1 MERPDM
7 RQRKN
12 ISQDKGEKMSTDGGG
27 SNVIG
32 EVFDLTKDINDEKPV
47 KIDNIDDEKLVK
59 RRKDEIINEHGNSE
73 TEEAAFGEG
82 ENKALQ
88 QREKKEEHASSSNS
102 PRTAPGT
109 EKRTLLIPD
118 SFCSIF

>member
-1 MERPDM
+1 M

-12 ISQDKGEKMSTDGGG
+12 ISQDKGEKMSGG
-27 SNVIG
+27 SNVTG
-32 EVFDLTKDINDEKPV
+32 EVFDLTKDINDEKLV

-109 EKRTLLIPD
+109 
-118 SFCSIF
+118 

>member
-1 MERPDM
+1 MLIVLYIHGKAKEWPDM

-12 ISQDKGEKMSTDGGG
+12 ISQDKGQKMSTDGGG
-27 SNVIG
+27 SNVTG
-32 EVFDLTKDINDEKPV
+32 EVFDLTKDIDNEKPV
-47 KIDNIDDEKLVK
+47 VNIDNIDNEKLVK

-73 TEEAAFGEG
+73 TEEAAFRKG
-82 ENKALQ
+82 ENKAFQ

-109 EKRTLLIPD
+109 
-118 SFCSIF
+118 

>member
-1 MERPDM
+1 
-7 RQRKN
+7 
-12 ISQDKGEKMSTDGGG
+12 MSTDGGG
-27 SNVIG
+27 SNVTG
-32 EVFDLTKDINDEKPV
+32 EVFDLTKD
-47 KIDNIDDEKLVK
+47 IDDEKLVK
-59 RRKDEIINEHGNSE
+59 RRKDEIINEHGNAE

-109 EKRTLLIPD
+109 EKL
-118 SFCSIF
+118 S

>member
-1 MERPDM
+1 
-7 RQRKN
+7 
-12 ISQDKGEKMSTDGGG
+12 MSTDGGG
-27 SNVIG
+27 SNVTG
-32 EVFDLTKDINDEKPV
+32 EVFDLTKDINDEKLV

-88 QREKKEEHASSSNS
+88 QREKNEEHASSSNS

-109 EKRTLLIPD
+109 
-118 SFCSIF
+118 

>member
-1 MERPDM
+1 
-7 RQRKN
+7 
-12 ISQDKGEKMSTDGGG
+12 MSGG
-27 SNVIG
+27 SNVTG
-32 EVFDLTKDINDEKPV
+32 EVFDLTKDI
-47 KIDNIDDEKLVK
+47 DDEKLVNIDNIDNEK
-59 RRKDEIINEHGNSE
+59 LVRRKDEIINEHGNAE

-109 EKRTLLIPD
+109 RREL
-118 SFCSIF
+118 S

>member
-1 MERPDM
+1 
-7 RQRKN
+7 
-12 ISQDKGEKMSTDGGG
+12 MSTDGGG

-32 EVFDLTKDINDEKPV
+32 EVFDLTKDIDDEKPV
-47 KIDNIDDEKLVK
+47 INIDNIDNEKLVK

-109 EKRTLLIPD
+109 KKL
-118 SFCSIF
+118 S

>member
-1 MERPDM
+1 
-7 RQRKN
+7 
-12 ISQDKGEKMSTDGGG
+12 MSTDGGG
-27 SNVIG
+27 SKFDSNVTG
-32 EVFDLTKDINDEKPV
+32 EVFDLTKDIDDEKPV
-47 KIDNIDDEKLVK
+47 INIDNIDNEKLVK
-59 RRKDEIINEHGNSE
+59 RRKDEIINEHGNAE

>member
-1 MERPDM
+1 
-7 RQRKN
+7 
-12 ISQDKGEKMSTDGGG
+12 MSTDGGG
-27 SNVIG
+27 SNVTG
-32 EVFDLTKDINDEKPV
+32 EVFDLTKD
-47 KIDNIDDEKLVK
+47 IDDEKLVK

-82 ENKALQ
+82 ENKAFQ

-109 EKRTLLIPD
+109 
-118 SFCSIF
+118 

>member
-1 MERPDM
+1 
-7 RQRKN
+7 
-12 ISQDKGEKMSTDGGG
+12 MSTDGGG
-27 SNVIG
+27 SNVTG
-32 EVFDLTKDINDEKPV
+32 EVFDLTK
-47 KIDNIDDEKLVK
+47 NIDDEKLVK
-59 RRKDEIINEHGNSE
+59 RRKDEIINEHGTAE

-109 EKRTLLIPD
+109 
-118 SFCSIF
+118 